1 MKQNRHARSHVA
13 HGNDY
18 AISRDLTSRLVE
30 VADLK
35 PLGRATRKHP
45 PGQIRK
51 LAASL
56 DRFGFVVPILID
68 SEHRVVAGWALL
80 LAAKQ
85 LGLTEVPAIRVTDLS
100 EAELRA
106 LRLALNRMAEDA
118 DWDREELALEFSEI
132 RVIAPE
138 IELQVTGFDVAEIE
152 GTVHGG
158 GPNQEDHL

>member
-56 DRFGFVVPILID
+56 DRFGFVLPILID
-68 SEHRVVAGWALL
+68 AEHRVVAGRALL

-106 LRLALNRMAEDA
+106 VRLALNRMAEDA
-118 DWDREELALEFSEI
+118 D
-132 RVIAPE
+132 
-138 IELQVTGFDVAEIE
+138 
-152 GTVHGG
+152 
-158 GPNQEDHL
+158 